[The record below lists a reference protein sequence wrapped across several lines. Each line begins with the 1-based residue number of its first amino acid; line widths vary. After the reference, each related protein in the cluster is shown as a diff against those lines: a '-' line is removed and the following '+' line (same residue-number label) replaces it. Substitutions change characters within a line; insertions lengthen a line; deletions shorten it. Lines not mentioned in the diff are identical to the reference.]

1 MFLLIA
7 VCRSKEDVGKTKET
21 VGRQPGV
28 GVRVQRQD
36 MRSQSQIRHP
46 LFMREGLQATS
57 LQAQA
62 TDSLVTQ

>member
-1 MFLLIA
+1 MWGKERKLL
-7 VCRSKEDVGKTKET
+7 
-21 VGRQPGV
+21 GRQLGV

-36 MRSQSQIRHP
+36 TRSQSQIRHP

-62 TDSLVTQ
+62 TDSLVAQ